1 MAGVYW
7 ADQARAT
14 FDTLPAPVQEE
25 IDARLTTAATWPE
38 WYPLVVDRPRWT
50 GHRRIMIGRRWA
62 VLYRMVPGA
71 ADVPDQIY
79 VTAIAPATSDY

>member
-14 FDTLPAPVQEE
+14 FDTLPAAVQEE
-25 IDARLTTAATWPE
+25 IDARLTTAARWPE

-50 GHRRIMIGRRWA
+50 DHRRIVVRRRWT
-62 VLYRMVPGA
+62 VLYRVVSGA
-71 ADVPDQIY
+71 AGTPDQIY
-79 VTAIAPATSDY
+79 VTAIAPATSNY